1 MRALRNVRECDR
13 RMPVALHVEDFSAQ
27 NERNE
32 KIEEVHTNS
41 AVPSKRSENA

>member
-32 KIEEVHTNS
+32 KIEEVYTNS
-41 AVPSKRSENA
+41 AVPFKRSENA